1 MFERE
6 EGVIRE
12 ERIKNKRGFGTMN
25 IVTLNKIIEDF
36 NHLPLD
42 DKEYA
47 VEVIEKQLIEA
58 KRTAIAKKA
67 KEAMANLKK
76 GNSKIGDIK
85 ELYKDLESD

>member
-1 MFERE
+1 
-6 EGVIRE
+6 
-12 ERIKNKRGFGTMN
+12 MN
-25 IVTLNKIIEDF
+25 VATLNKIIEEF

-58 KRTAIAKKA
+58 KRAAIAKRA
-67 KEAMANLKK
+67 KEAIVNFKK
-76 GNSKIGDIK
+76 GNSKIGNIK

>member
-1 MFERE
+1 
-6 EGVIRE
+6 
-12 ERIKNKRGFGTMN
+12 MN
-25 IVTLNKIIEDF
+25 VAKLNKIIEDF

-58 KRTAIAKKA
+58 KRAAIAKRA
-67 KEAMANLKK
+67 KEAMVNLRK
-76 GNSKIGDIK
+76 GNSRIGDIK